1 MELYSQ
7 LVKDR
12 RQLTFYNSGIGT
24 YANPSWKSLPYLK
37 QALENKIDQAIAW
50 WVLKYF
56 VIFSPFISHCRS
68 FEGIVIS
75 AYRWLAENYTPG
87 DRIFLFGKHVSAIM
101 SFMSINWI
109 PIRVFSWCLS
119 SPRPR
124 KHGREGE
131 FEPNF
136 CLFNLNQT
144 VFRWDWS
151 TKGTRIK
158 FRCKSPG
165 AFMLCHNM

>member
-12 RQLTFYNSGIGT
+12 RQLTYYNSGIGT
-24 YANPSWKSLPYLK
+24 YASPSWKSFAYLK
-37 QALENKIDQAIAW
+37 QALENKIDLAIAW

-56 VIFSPFISHCRS
+56 VVLSPLISHCRT
-68 FEGIVIS
+68 FERIVIS

-87 DRIFLFGKHVSAIM
+87 DRIFLFGKRVLAIM
-101 SFMSINWI
+101 SIMSINWI
-109 PIRVFSWCLS
+109 PIRIFSWCLS
-119 SPRPR
+119 SPRPCR
-124 KHGREGE
+124 HDREGE

-136 CLFNLNQT
+136 CLCDPNQT

-158 FRCKSPG
+158 FRCKSPC
-165 AFMLCHNM
+165 AFMLRHDM